1 MSIEAGTILREAREQ
16 KGVSVKEASD
26 ELHIRIPYLQALE
39 SGRAEI
45 IPSAVQARGF
55 LRIYAEYLNLN
66 AADVIQEWDNPGS
79 TALSAKKEEEPAPA
93 PEAPVFSRQDQ
104 QPEDQVFP
112 NRNRQQVPPN
122 FLPLDRQ
129 EQVPTIPQE
138 SFNRGYPPVPPE
150 RTDYYTSFQQQI
162 PQNQQPAAAAQ
173 TQPVYPSNQP
183 IGQNGAYPP
192 SYNTSS
198 ASVPIQA
205 PAAGDD
211 EKNTKQEQN
220 EKKKSGGFHLFRKK
234 PPVEKEKPVKEES
247 AQELFDQIGS
257 ELAHRRTF
265 LSLTLEDCESQT
277 LIRSIYLESME
288 NGNFEQLPSLIQ
300 ARGMLN
306 NYASFLDLDVE
317 AIMLKFATALQLL
330 SDKKNRRNE
339 EKKRKP
345 TKTAG
350 RLKKFFTPDLFVG
363 VFVIVGIAGII
374 IYSAIT
380 ITAYRRSV
388 SQPTPDLGIS
398 LLEQY
403 LETTRT
409 PGFLPTTSPTAAPTA
424 LPGNIEFEVNEPT
437 DEPEEITSSQPV
449 QIFVSA
455 NQRALMRVIADGKEV
470 FSTRTLPNH
479 TYPFDAENLIELT
492 VSNGDAI
499 SVTYNQQNLGRLGSL
514 GEVVSINFS
523 PVMAATPTPQFSPT
537 PTNTYEPTYT
547 PQPETPLPTNTPTP
561 YIP

>member
-1 MSIEAGTILREAREQ
+1 MSIEAGNILRETREQ
-16 KGVSVKEASD
+16 KGVSIKEASD
-26 ELHIRIPYLQALE
+26 ALHIRIPYLQALE

-55 LRIYAEYLNLN
+55 LRIYSEYLNLN
-66 AADVIQEWDNPGS
+66 AADVIKEWDNPGS
-79 TALSAKKEEEPAPA
+79 SPLSAKEEEKPASA
-93 PEAPVFSRQDQ
+93 PEVPVYPQQAQ
-104 QPEDQVFP
+104 QP
-112 NRNRQQVPPN
+112 
-122 FLPLDRQ
+122 
-129 EQVPTIPQE
+129 IPQTE
-138 SFNRGYPPVPPE
+138 AQPAQPQYTPQPSGAANAFNPW
-150 RTDYYTSFQQQI
+150 QQQM
-162 PQNQQPAAAAQ
+162 PQNQPATAANPPQQPFYPQFQPA
-173 TQPVYPSNQP
+173 
-183 IGQNGAYPP
+183 GQNQAY
-192 SYNTSS
+192 SS
-198 ASVPIQA
+198 TPQASGTFN
-205 PAAGDD
+205 PAASAGNNA
-211 EKNTKQEQN
+211 ETAGKEQGKNKE
-220 EKKKSGGFHLFRKK
+220 KSGGFHFFKK
-234 PPVEKEKPVKEES
+234 KTTAVSEEPAKEED

-257 ELAHRRTF
+257 ELAHRRKF

-330 SDKKNRRNE
+330 SEKKNRRNE
-339 EKKRKP
+339 DKKKKP

-350 RLKKFFTPDLFVG
+350 RLRKFFTPDLFVG

-403 LETTRT
+403 LDTTRT
-409 PGFLPTTSPTAAPTA
+409 PEFLPTSSPTAAPA
-424 LPGNIEFEVNEPT
+424 AIEPNSGFEINEQPT
-437 DEPEEITSSQPV
+437 EELEENTSSQPV
-449 QIFVSA
+449 QIFVKA
-455 NQRALMRVIADGKEV
+455 NQRALMNVKADGKEV
-470 FSTRTLPNH
+470 FSGRTLPNN
-479 TYPFDAENLIELT
+479 TYPFDAENNIELT
-492 VSNGDAI
+492 VSNGNAV
-499 SVTYNQQNLGRLGSL
+499 SVTYNQQNLGQLGSL
-514 GEVVSINFS
+514 GEVVSIIFS
-523 PVMAATPTPQFSPT
+523 PAMAATPTPQFSPT